1 MTTYPLRV
9 AVVSVN
15 HKGTAMKNNSP
26 ITTQSGRYFL
36 TDRIREAVNF
46 WTTKQSEGLQSPS
59 VLKPVPPNCR
69 IVPLPNQETWSIP
82 PCDLQTAIVNR
93 ESHRRFTA
101 ESLSLDE
108 LAFLLW
114 ATQGVRKVLHEA
126 AVLRTV
132 PSAGCRHPF
141 ETYIAILRVE
151 GLENGIYRYLPLDH
165 SLVFVKTVDT
175 LAGHLVAAAR
185 GQRFTGQAAVTF
197 LWTAIPERTEW
208 RYAEASYKVIA
219 LDAGHVCQNLY
230 LACEAIGTGTCA
242 IAAYEQTLVDELLG
256 VDGDEEFCIYIAPV
270 GKVLKK

>member
-1 MTTYPLRV
+1 
-9 AVVSVN
+9 
-15 HKGTAMKNNSP
+15 MKNDSP
-26 ITTQSGRYFL
+26 ITTKSGRYFL
-36 TDRIREAVNF
+36 TDRIREVVNF
-46 WTTKQSEGLQSPS
+46 WTTAQSEGLQPPPVQKS
-59 VLKPVPPNCR
+59 VPPDSR
-69 IVPLPNQETWSIP
+69 IIQLPTQEKWSIP
-82 PCDLQTAIVNR
+82 PCDLQTAIADR

-114 ATQGVRKVLHEA
+114 ATQGVRRELHEA

-141 ETYIAILRVE
+141 ETYLAVLRVE

-165 SLVFVKTVDT
+165 SLVFVKAVDKLT
-175 LAGHLVAAAR
+175 EHLTAATR
-185 GQRFTGQAAVTF
+185 GQGFTGQSAVTF
-197 LWTAIPERTEW
+197 LWTALPERTEW

-230 LACEAIGTGTCA
+230 LACGAIGAGTCA
-242 IAAYEQTLVDELLG
+242 IAAYEQTLVDVLLG

-270 GKVLKK
+270 GKIEKQK